1 MPIYSH
7 ILVLIPDET
16 DGQVLVEHAV
26 RLAEGLGAKMTLCHV
41 SNDLRPMDY
50 ISDSRT
56 GDSQSIEIIE
66 AKEMLS
72 RVAEAVSYP
81 IQISQLVTMQR
92 FKDMEKFINENDID
106 VVIAGH
112 KNRFMGSLTSWSAEF
127 INHLSIDVLI
137 HHVEKS

>member
-1 MPIYSH
+1 
-7 ILVLIPDET
+7 
-16 DGQVLVEHAV
+16 
-26 RLAEGLGAKMTLCHV
+26 
-41 SNDLRPMDY
+41 
-50 ISDSRT
+50 
-56 GDSQSIEIIE
+56 
-66 AKEMLS
+66 MLS

>member
-1 MPIYSH
+1 
-7 ILVLIPDET
+7 
-16 DGQVLVEHAV
+16 
-26 RLAEGLGAKMTLCHV
+26 
-41 SNDLRPMDY
+41 
-50 ISDSRT
+50 
-56 GDSQSIEIIE
+56 
-66 AKEMLS
+66 
-72 RVAEAVSYP
+72 
-81 IQISQLVTMQR
+81 MQR